1 MKVAVTGS
9 TGLIGTALAASLQA
23 DGHQVVRL
31 VRRPPRGSDEVRWD
45 PRAADAGDP
54 ALDGIDACVH
64 LAGVPLG
71 GHRWTPRY
79 KAEIRASRV
88 LATRA
93 LATALAAARPLPK
106 VLVAASAIGWYGDTG
121 GKEVTEDAPAGKG
134 FLSRVVHDW
143 EAAAEPAR
151 QAGIRVVHARSGL
164 VLGTGG
170 GVLARLAGP
179 ARFGLL
185 PRFGDGHQVMSW
197 ISLTDEIRAIRF
209 LLDPDA
215 PDAVNRSGPYNL
227 TAPNPVTDAELTSA
241 LHAAFKR
248 PDFRLLRVPESA
260 LRLGLGE
267 MSSEL
272 LNNAR
277 VLPRRLLAAG
287 FQFEYPTL
295 AAALAAE
302 LQTAP
307 PVNVAP
313 SRL

>member
-9 TGLIGTALAASLQA
+9 TGLIGTALAASLRA

-31 VRRPPRGSDEVRWD
+31 VRRPPRSSDEVRWD

-54 ALDGIDACVH
+54 PLDGIDACVH
-64 LAGVPLG
+64 LAGVPVG
-71 GHRWTPRY
+71 GHRWTRRY
-79 KAEIRASRV
+79 KTEIRASRV

-93 LATALAAARPLPK
+93 LATALAAAQPLPK

-121 GKEVTEDAPAGKG
+121 GQEVTEDAPAGKG

-151 QAGIRVVHARSGL
+151 QAGIRVAHARSGL
-164 VLGTGG
+164 VLGTDG

-179 ARFGLL
+179 ARFGAAAQVRRRAPGDELDLADRRDPRDPL
-185 PRFGDGHQVMSW
+185 PARPGRHRPQRPLQPDRPESGDGR
-197 ISLTDEIRAIRF
+197 RAHRGV
-209 LLDPDA
+209 A
-215 PDAVNRSGPYNL
+215 RGPQ
-227 TAPNPVTDAELTSA
+227 A
-241 LHAAFKR
+241 
-248 PDFRLLRVPESA
+248 PDFRWLRVPESA

-287 FQFEYPTL
+287 FRVRVPDDRGRASGRAGL
-295 AAALAAE
+295 RPAARAGY
-302 LQTAP
+302 
-307 PVNVAP
+307 
-313 SRL
+313 